1 MSHKADMKPLQ
12 GSGQLSHDYNFL
24 DAEDSVSEWQSFVAV
39 FKDKRRFSQ
48 QGKLWNQ
55 SWCPSLTSKKRLLS
69 SSRCSR
75 EPVKAQEF

>member
-39 FKDKRRFSQ
+39 FKGQATLFST
-48 QGKLWNQ
+48 GKAVESKLVPKSSLQRNDCSAAPVARGNQ
-55 SWCPSLTSKKRLLS
+55 
-69 SSRCSR
+69 
-75 EPVKAQEF
+75 